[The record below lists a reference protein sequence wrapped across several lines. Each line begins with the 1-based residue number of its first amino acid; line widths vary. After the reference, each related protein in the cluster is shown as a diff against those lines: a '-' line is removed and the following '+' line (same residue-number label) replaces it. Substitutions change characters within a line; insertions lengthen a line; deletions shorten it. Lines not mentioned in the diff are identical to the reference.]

1 MPSNALRR
9 KKMLQYRTT
18 FASIVRYL
26 LPICLVVLLLGGI
39 GNQLFGAEV
48 PLTVSKLSIEYDATN
63 QSAGLQI
70 VLNGQAWKKMAI
82 TAPNGKMFSVS
93 SKKNLANIGMTDF
106 SIAGEKSDPTQIP
119 LDQFLTMFP
128 EGEYKFK
135 GKAVNGDDLTGTVT
149 LTHMI
154 PDGPAITAPTQDA
167 TVDPS
172 NTVISWDPVTT
183 PAGVDIVGYRVIVQ
197 ENTTSRYFS
206 VDLTKFA
213 NTLRLPSKF
222 LLATSTY
229 TAKVLAIDAGGNQT
243 LTEVSF
249 STP

>member
-1 MPSNALRR
+1 M
-9 KKMLQYRTT
+9 MLQNRTM
-18 FASIVRYL
+18 FASTARYF
-26 LPICLVVLLLGGI
+26 LPVCVVVLILGGI

-48 PLTVSKLSIEYDATN
+48 PLTVSKLSIEYDPTS

-70 VLNGQAWKKMAI
+70 QLNGQAWKKMAI
-82 TAPNGKMFSVS
+82 TAPNGKMFALS
-93 SKKNLANIGMTDF
+93 SKKNLANIGLTDF
-106 SIAGEKSDPTQIP
+106 SIAGGKSDPTQIP

-135 GKAVNGDDLTGTVT
+135 GKAVNGDDLTGTAT

-154 PDGPAITAPTQDA
+154 PDGPAITAPAADA

-172 NTVISWDPVTT
+172 NTVITWDPVTT
-183 PAGVDIVGYRVIVQ
+183 PAGVDIVSYRVTVQ
-197 ENTTSRYFS
+197 EDTTFRYFS

-213 NTLRLPSKF
+213 NSLRLPSKF
-222 LLATSTY
+222 LQATSTY

-243 LTEVSF
+243 LSEVSF
-249 STP
+249 NTP